1 MAKFSIYSKDGNTIR
16 YSGEPQFSSS
26 YMGVEY
32 VEFRNVSSPF
42 PIEWER
48 GDFVDYYRT
57 GLRYRLYTLPTPKKL
72 ARRGEYG
79 ASFEYASVQFHAATK
94 ELEIAPFRDIVTDD
108 NKVHFSTRADVSTY
122 ENVYG
127 IARRVQACLDDIF
140 PDRWRI
146 EVFDTD
152 DENLL
157 ALFNEAKE
165 FSVSSGNCLD
175 ALSQIYETWKNVG
188 WIHTYDSSR
197 DMDVITIGRANVRD
211 SENTSDEYS
220 YGLGKGLTSIRKAT
234 ANEGEFA
241 TRLYVYGSERNIQT
255 RYYNGLDILNKD
267 SVDIRNLMIPVER
280 WGKTNGLPDAKKAY
294 LQADESIIAKYGLI
308 PRTVYFDGNGNEEIY
323 PSITGLTMAE
333 VRDAM
338 IEAGQQNSEYLPQ
351 ARTHRIDQIDEAY
364 QSSFGD
370 GSKEDT
376 EKNMTFSLGLRM
388 LGFDL
393 AKEGKKTSE
402 GYAIISM
409 KSGPCAGREFKVR
422 KFSGMTYTKADG
434 TVCMVYDVEKS
445 WDESVGMG
453 FPNATFPINDGD
465 EFVLL
470 DIPMPDFYIALA
482 EDRLYEAGQKMLADY
497 TRVSAFYEPTI
508 DSIRIKEGGEILR
521 AGMYMQV
528 YDEDIIDT
536 ADNRDYVLID
546 SLTIDEKSAL
556 PAYKITLREQKRSSR
571 SFSALEDMIVDAK
584 EETRELVKKER
595 QYTERRFKSA
605 QETLDMI
612 ASAFDDFSTGIDPVT
627 IKTMAALVGDES
639 LQFIFT
645 DSIDSLED
653 IPCPL
658 AYEASTKQ
666 MNGSACALVHMTLG
680 VDDVTVKYA
689 RNVSDYKRWNTASWN
704 SAILED
710 DSKAYYVYV
719 KARLYTTEAEYI
731 LSTKPRKMYD
741 EEYDVANYYFLVGIL
756 NSEAAGTREFVTVY
770 GFTEILPGQITT
782 DIIRSADGKTY
793 FDLANNEIGG
803 KIRFASTS
811 TGLTEIQEFKD
822 VKTSISNIKRDLAEA
837 ERDLENT
844 YTKAE
849 ADGKISEAEQS
860 AIDEAQAKVDA
871 AKQELTRYT
880 DDAVQNIG
888 GQNMLRNS
896 GFTGDY
902 LSKSMADGIVLEE
915 ASRLD
920 NDPLV
925 HWDVNGSIEA
935 VELDGVS
942 ASKSGVYGSGTIQQK
957 LVNSIIEGESY
968 VVTFKAA
975 GDSSGEEISVSC
987 AGASETVILEDS
999 WQKFTVR
1006 FVANYASDV
1015 FILSLSN
1022 CTLCEIQLERGTTA
1036 TAWGNSIY
1044 DNSSDR
1050 TYYQSLKYLADALKG
1065 STVIDGGLVLANTIR
1080 LGEESNASEFVERA
1094 GSNGLYLDE
1103 DSPAFYAGGTLE
1115 QADETARKYESG
1127 GYASEDEIAF
1137 VVTHGGKMIL
1147 NKAFIRKGCHIG
1159 DSIRVIENGI
1169 ELDTKSDDVEGLVR
1183 ISETDGVQSSN
1194 GKLVSRFGG
1203 AGCSNIMIQAATMG
1217 AAPYCPSKPTPI
1229 GVWGDEDG
1237 NAILCG
1243 SGMFAGL
1250 RTTAVYIED
1259 LRSPY
1264 GGYVF
1269 DNTISNILF
1278 PSSGTY
1284 DISLD
1289 SFSPASGQEIWFETM
1304 GADINVTSTI
1314 PMWSHV
1320 NGAYETSHPFASRGV
1335 IRFKYYGGKIKD
1347 GKGVWTYTWVES
1359 H

>member
-57 GLRYRLYTLPTPKKL
+57 GLRYRLYTLPMPKKL

-108 NKVHFSTRADVSTY
+108 NKVHFSTRPEVTTY

-140 PDRWRI
+140 PNRWRI

-157 ALFNEAKE
+157 ALFNETKE
-165 FSVSSGNCLD
+165 YSVSNGSCLD

-255 RYYNGLDILNKD
+255 RYYNGLDILDKD
-267 SVDIRNLMIPVER
+267 SVDIRNLMIPVEK
-280 WGKTNGLPDAKKAY
+280 WGKTNGLPDARKAY
-294 LQADESIIAKYGLI
+294 LQADDSIIAKYGLI
-308 PRTVYFDGNGNEEIY
+308 PRTVYFNGSENEEIY
-323 PSITGLTMAE
+323 PSITGLTMAQ
-333 VRDAM
+333 VREAM
-338 IEAGQQNSEYLPQ
+338 IASGQQSSQYLPQ

-364 QSSFGD
+364 QTSFGD

-376 EKNMTFSLGLRM
+376 EKNMTFDLGIRQ

-393 AKEGKKTSE
+393 AVEGKKTSE

-409 KSGPCAGREFKVR
+409 KTGPCAGREFKVR

-434 TVCMVYDVEKS
+434 TVCMVYEVEKN
-445 WDESVGMG
+445 WDESLGMG
-453 FPNATFPINDGD
+453 FPNVTFPINDGD

-470 DIPMPDFYIALA
+470 DIPMPDYYIALA
-482 EDRLYEAGQKMLADY
+482 EDRLYEAAEKMLADY
-497 TRVSAFYEPTI
+497 TRVSAFYEPSI
-508 DSIRIKEGGEILR
+508 DSIRIKEGGKILR

-528 YDEDIIDT
+528 YDEDIIETD
-536 ADNRDYVLID
+536 DKRDYVLID
-546 SLTIDEKSAL
+546 SLTIDEKSVL
-556 PAYKITLREQKRSSR
+556 PAYKVTLREQKRSSR
-571 SFSALEDMIVDAK
+571 SFSTLEDMITDAK
-584 EETRELVKKER
+584 EETRELVRKER
-595 QYTERRFKSA
+595 QYTERRFRSA

-612 ASAFDDFSTGIDPVT
+612 AGAFDDFSTGIDPVT
-627 IKTMAALVGDES
+627 IKTMATLVGDES

-658 AYEASTKQ
+658 TYEASTKQ
-666 MNGSACALVHMTLG
+666 MNGISCALVHMTLG

-689 RNVSDYKRWNTASWN
+689 RNVSDYKRWNIGSWN

-719 KARLYTTEAEYI
+719 KAGLYTTEAEYM
-731 LSTKPRKMYD
+731 LSTEPRKMYD
-741 EEYDVANYYFLVGIL
+741 EEFDYENYYFLVGIL

-782 DIIRSADGKTY
+782 DIIRSADGQTY

-803 KIRFASTS
+803 RIKFASTS
-811 TGLTEIQEFKD
+811 TGLSQMQEFKD
-822 VKTSISNIKRDLAEA
+822 VNTSISNIKRDLAEA

-935 VELDGVS
+935 VELDRVS

-987 AGASETVILEDS
+987 AGTSETVILEDS

-1115 QADETARKYESG
+1115 KADETARKYESG